1 MSDYR
6 TKIQKQQIQL
16 LKQNTELF
24 NEIINN
30 SKYKRINNYIEMVE
44 KNCIQYSDGMQL
56 FIIRILK
63 NIFCCNNLYKIPVS
77 FLLTA
82 KQLTPYNEAMGIKR
96 NIKYTQKKLRILV
109 NEGFLG
115 RIKVEGLKGYF
126 YYLKHDITKP
136 FDRTGKNDFEEK
148 NTDTTPAEDDM
159 LQMEKEDYND
169 KEEKTNTLTIT
180 NTQQEYLT
188 FFNTKTNEQ
197 EEKQNTETALLQCLD
212 ELGKIDISD
221 YSKEEFK
228 KMFIEFCKPR
238 KNSKGKHIKQKSPR
252 AMIRIVNNLKRLSD
266 EFNLN
271 AFECLNRGLSDDWQG
286 IEIEYFKNE
295 IEKQK
300 KESKIIPSTPLK
312 NMIDACR
319 NFLYYHKYDVKCLLN
334 ILDLYKN
341 NGTNVGYKCC
351 QMFLKY
357 QADKHFDKLIK
368 TQSEIDKKKQE
379 FFENI
384 NSTLFEAHNAG
395 IKYIPLLFVYQ
406 FFMLKSLEWEKEY
419 DIFFFEDFKNK
430 NKIDDFKRK
439 QIIANKEEIK
449 KQISE
454 EERKIM
460 REYFS

>member
-115 RIKVEGLKGYF
+115 RVKVEGLKGYF

-212 ELGKIDISD
+212 ELDKIDIGN

-238 KNSKGKHIKQKSPR
+238 KNSKGKHIKQK
-252 AMIRIVNNLKRLSD
+252 
-266 EFNLN
+266 
-271 AFECLNRGLSDDWQG
+271 
-286 IEIEYFKNE
+286 
-295 IEKQK
+295 
-300 KESKIIPSTPLK
+300 
-312 NMIDACR
+312 
-319 NFLYYHKYDVKCLLN
+319 
-334 ILDLYKN
+334 
-341 NGTNVGYKCC
+341 
-351 QMFLKY
+351 
-357 QADKHFDKLIK
+357 
-368 TQSEIDKKKQE
+368 
-379 FFENI
+379 
-384 NSTLFEAHNAG
+384 
-395 IKYIPLLFVYQ
+395 
-406 FFMLKSLEWEKEY
+406 
-419 DIFFFEDFKNK
+419 
-430 NKIDDFKRK
+430 
-439 QIIANKEEIK
+439 
-449 KQISE
+449 
-454 EERKIM
+454 
-460 REYFS
+460 

>member
-1 MSDYR
+1 M
-6 TKIQKQQIQL
+6 
-16 LKQNTELF
+16 
-24 NEIINN
+24 
-30 SKYKRINNYIEMVE
+30 
-44 KNCIQYSDGMQL
+44 
-56 FIIRILK
+56 ILK
-63 NIFCCNNLYKIPVS
+63 K
-77 FLLTA
+77 
-82 KQLTPYNEAMGIKR
+82 
-96 NIKYTQKKLRILV
+96 
-109 NEGFLG
+109 
-115 RIKVEGLKGYF
+115 
-126 YYLKHDITKP
+126 
-136 FDRTGKNDFEEK
+136 K

-212 ELGKIDISD
+212 ELDKIDIGN

-252 AMIRIVNNLKRLSD
+252 AMTRIVNNLKRLSD

-300 KESKIIPSTPLK
+300 KESKIIPSAPLK

-341 NGTNVGYKCC
+341 NGTNIGYKCC

-384 NSTLFEAHNAG
+384 NSTLFEAYNTG

-406 FFMLKSLEWEKEY
+406 FFMLKPLEWEKEY

-439 QIIANKEEIK
+439 QIVTNKEEIK